1 MNQAIKIRIKFAKYG
16 TMKFIGHLDI
26 MRFFQKAIR
35 RADIDIRYSGGFSP
49 HQIMSFAAPLG
60 VGIESQGEYLDIE
73 VNSMTTTEDMKNAL
87 NQTMVPGIEIVA
99 VTVLPDTVKNAMAS
113 VAAAAYRITYKEG
126 SFPIENME
134 QKLQEFYAKEQIL
147 VTKETKKSVLELD
160 LKPGIYELKVVESD
174 EEVCTGNINDSTE
187 RNPAPEIYMLVDA
200 SSSGNIKP
208 TMVLDAFCD
217 YCNVRLEPYSYQV
230 TRIDTYTNLAKEGKP
245 RKLVPLEAVG
255 I

>member
-1 MNQAIKIRIKFAKYG
+1 
-16 TMKFIGHLDI
+16 MKFIGHLDI

-73 VNSMTTTEDMKNAL
+73 VNSMTSTEEMKNAL
-87 NQTMVPGIEIVA
+87 NQTMVPGIEIVS
-99 VTVLPDTVKNAMAS
+99 VTVLPDSVKNAMAS
-113 VAAAAYRITYKEG
+113 VAAAAYRIACKEG

-160 LKPGIYELKVVESD
+160 LKPGIYELKMLD
-174 EEVCTGNINDSTE
+174 D
-187 RNPAPEIYMLVDA
+187 EIYMLVDA

-217 YCNVRLEPYSYQV
+217 YCQVKLAPYSYQV
-230 TRIDTYTNLAKEGKP
+230 TRIDTYTNLAKEGEP
-245 RKLVPLEAVG
+245 RNLVPLEAVG
-255 I
+255 A